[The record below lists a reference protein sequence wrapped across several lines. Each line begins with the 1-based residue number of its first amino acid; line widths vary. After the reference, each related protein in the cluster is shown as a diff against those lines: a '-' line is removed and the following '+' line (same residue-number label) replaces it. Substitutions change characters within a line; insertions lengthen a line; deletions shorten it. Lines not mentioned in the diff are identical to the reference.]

1 MARSRTTSKAE
12 PVMLNISDAPECA
25 TPALDRGTY
34 KAFRIVGSSRAA
46 HRFGR
51 LVTGAVLMFLA
62 GLFLPWTQNIRAR
75 GSLTSLSPDQR
86 PQTIHAVIPGRIE
99 EWYVQE
105 GQLVEAGD
113 TILRISEVK
122 QEYFDPRLLERT
134 QEQITA
140 KELTSRSYQE
150 KVNSLDAQIDALS
163 QAMRIK
169 LEQGTNKIRQ
179 AQLNVQS
186 DSIRVVAAR
195 TEIKVARDQLQRGE
209 EQFGEGLISMVE
221 LERRRVQEQRAN
233 ATFIDAENKLLE
245 ARNEL
250 LNAELEIGG
259 IRNDYRDKL
268 SKAEGEKFASLSQMY
283 TTEAEVTKMQVDLAS
298 YTVRTGNYI
307 IRAPQKGYI
316 TRAVKSGVGEL
327 VKEGEPLI
335 SVMPARF
342 DLAVE
347 LYIEP
352 MDMPLV
358 NTGQKV
364 RFMFDGWPAIVFS
377 GWPNTSYG
385 TYGGKV
391 VAIDNLISPNGKYRI
406 LVGPDPADKP
416 WPESLRVGAGAVGMA
431 LLKDVAI
438 WYELW
443 RQLNGFPPDL
453 YQDPLRVGTDKAVMK

>member
-1 MARSRTTSKAE
+1 
-12 PVMLNISDAPECA
+12 MLNISPAPECA
-25 TPALDRGTY
+25 TPKLDEGTY
-34 KAFRIVGSSRAA
+34 TAMNTVGEAHAA
-46 HRFGR
+46 SRFGK
-51 LVTGAVLMFLA
+51 LVTVAVVIFLSA
-62 GLFLPWTQNIRAR
+62 LFLPWTQNIRAR
-75 GSLTSLSPDQR
+75 GTLTSLSPDQR

-99 EWYVQE
+99 QWYVQE
-105 GQLVEAGD
+105 GQLVQKGD

-122 QEYFDPRLLERT
+122 QEYFDPQLLDRT
-134 QEQITA
+134 QEQIMA
-140 KELTSRSYQE
+140 KELTTKSYQE

-163 QAMRIK
+163 QSMRIK
-169 LEQGTNKIRQ
+169 LEQAANKILQGR
-179 AQLNVQS
+179 LRVES

-195 TEIKVARDQLQRGE
+195 TELKVARDQLKRGE
-209 EQFGEGLISMVE
+209 EQFTEGLISMVE
-221 LERRRVQEQRAN
+221 VERRRVQEQRAN
-233 ATFIDAENKLLE
+233 ATMIDAENKLLD

-250 LNAELEIGG
+250 LNAELDLGG

-268 SKAEGEKFASLSQMY
+268 SKAESEKYASLSQMY

-298 YTVRTGNYI
+298 YTVRAGNYI
-307 IRAPQKGYI
+307 IRAPQTGYI

-347 LYIEP
+347 LYVQP
-352 MDMPLV
+352 MDMPLI

-385 TYGGKV
+385 TYGGTV

-406 LVGPDPADKP
+406 LVGPDPDDKP
-416 WPESLRVGAGAVGMA
+416 WPDALRVGAGAVGMA
-431 LLKDVAI
+431 LLKDVQI

-453 YQDPLRVGTDKAVMK
+453 YQDPMRVGLDKQADK